1 MIQSYSSRFAYVAC
15 CLLICAFGIL
25 APATGQCKSLSDIE
39 YRFLYVEPGQTLHN
53 IVSRLYPEQEARW
66 PQLRKEIVHLNP
78 SAFINGKEA
87 GLKAGV
93 RLILP
98 HKDKPKHAPKRVGD
112 VVQVQGQV
120 VAVGIDKVTR
130 KLAVGDGVYV
140 GDKLVTGED
149 GYLRLN
155 MIDHAKLDLRCFT
168 IMVIE
173 EYALHDTDRR
183 SILKLL
189 RGSIHKISGEIGKMR
204 NDIYEL
210 QTPVASIGV
219 RGTEYALR
227 VFQSKGCGGTVDT
240 DDGLFLKVIKGLVAV
255 TNHAA
260 STVVAKGNQLY
271 IPLPDAKPVAKA
283 IPPGV
288 FKPVAKP
295 VEKKPEVKKEGTSWW
310 WYVLGVVLIAA
321 AM

>member
-1 MIQSYSSRFAYVAC
+1 M
-15 CLLICAFGIL
+15 L
-25 APATGQCKSLSDIE
+25 APGSGQCKGLGDIE
-39 YRFLYVEPGQTLHN
+39 ARFLYVQPGQTLHN
-53 IVSRLYPEQEARW
+53 IVSRLYPGQEARW
-66 PQLRKEIVHLNP
+66 PQLRKEILRLNP
-78 SAFINGKEA
+78 TAFIDGKES

-98 HKDKPKHAPKRVGD
+98 HKDKPKHTLKRVGE
-112 VVQVQGQV
+112 VVQVHGHV
-120 VAVGIDKVTR
+120 AAVGVDKVTR
-130 KLAVGDGVYV
+130 KLAAGDGVYV
-140 GDKLVTGED
+140 GDRLITGED
-149 GYLRLN
+149 GFLRLT

-173 EYALHDTDRR
+173 DYALQKTDRR

-189 RGSIHKISGEIGKMR
+189 QGSIRKISGEIGKMK

-240 DDGLFLKVIKGLVAV
+240 DDGLFLNVIKGLVDV
-255 TNHAA
+255 TNHAG

-271 IPLPDAKPVAKA
+271 IPLPDTKPVAKA

-288 FKPVAKP
+288 FEPAPRP
-295 VEKKPEVKKEGTSWW
+295 VEKKPEVKNGVSWW
-310 WYVLGVVLIAA
+310 WYALGVVLIAA

>member
-1 MIQSYSSRFAYVAC
+1 M
-15 CLLICAFGIL
+15 L
-25 APATGQCKSLSDIE
+25 APTNGQCKGLSDIDS
-39 YRFLYVEPGQTLHN
+39 RFLYVQPGQTLHN
-53 IVSRLYPEQEARW
+53 IVSRLYPGQEARW
-66 PQLRKEIVHLNP
+66 PKLRKEIVRLNP
-78 SAFINGKEA
+78 SAFVNGKES

-98 HKDKPKHAPKRVGD
+98 HKDQQHVLKRVGE
-112 VVQVQGQV
+112 VVQVQGRV
-120 VAVGIDKVTR
+120 AAVGIDKVTR

-140 GDKLVTGED
+140 GDKLITGED
-149 GYLRLN
+149 GFLRLT

-173 EYALHDTDRR
+173 EYALHKTDRR

-189 RGSIHKISGEIGKMR
+189 QGSIRKISGEIGKMK

-240 DDGLFLKVIKGLVAV
+240 DDGLFLKVINGLVDV
-255 TNHAA
+255 TNHAG

-271 IPLPDAKPVAKA
+271 IPLPDTKPVAKA

-288 FKPVAKP
+288 FKPVTQP
-295 VEKKPEVKKEGTSWW
+295 VEKKPEAKSGVSWW
-310 WYVLGVVLIAA
+310 WYALGVVLVAA
-321 AM
+321 AL

>member
-1 MIQSYSSRFAYVAC
+1 MIQSFSSRFAYLLC
-15 CLLICAFGIL
+15 CLLICAYGML
-25 APATGQCKSLSDIE
+25 APVNGQCKGLSDINT
-39 YRFLYVEPGQTLHN
+39 RFLYVQPGQTLHN
-53 IVSRLYPEQEARW
+53 IVSRLYPGQEARW
-66 PQLRKEIVHLNP
+66 PRLRKEIVHLNP
-78 SAFINGKEA
+78 SAFVNGKES

-98 HKDKPKHAPKRVGD
+98 HKDKQHVLKRVGE
-112 VVQVQGQV
+112 VVQVHGQV
-120 VAVGIDKVTR
+120 AAVGIDKVTR

-140 GDKLVTGED
+140 GDKLITGED
-149 GYLRLN
+149 GFLRLT

-173 EYALHDTDRR
+173 EYALHKTDRR

-189 RGSIHKISGEIGKMR
+189 QGSIRKISGEIGKMK

-240 DDGLFLKVIKGLVAV
+240 DDGLFLKVIKGLVDV
-255 TNHAA
+255 TNHAG

-271 IPLPDAKPVAKA
+271 IPLPDTRPVAKA

-288 FKPVAKP
+288 FKPVPVEKP
-295 VEKKPEVKKEGTSWW
+295 VEKKPEVKEGVSWW
-310 WYVLGVVLIAA
+310 WYALGVVLVAA
-321 AM
+321 AL